1 MATKRYLPQRFGIT
15 HFLALPLTT
24 STSRQ
29 MISAAYRKIMD
40 DPISSNIPKPAFY
53 YPEQLRIHLGNLNL
67 RTTQRINQALTLLG
81 SLDLESML
89 DNRSRP
95 SPGNQLCTSKNMASF
110 HSILEVK
117 MHGLRV
123 FSSLPAHVENTYILK
138 ANVSNGGG
146 LLPRFCADISESFND
161 AKLIRHFPEQNVSQ
175 HLLHGLT
182 TKVVDTRTLSTT
194 VDNEHPSLTEKGAY
208 LKKLAC
214 FDATRVLSKYHDMIW
229 TDYFRL
235 EKLCI
240 YELGLQDIVRDEEVI
255 SRGYKEIGSVTLPGA
270 PTVQPEPW
278 IEGGRYVK
286 HQRLPPSPL
295 YKHKLSLREQQIRS
309 VQNHPVS

>member
-1 MATKRYLPQRFGIT
+1 MATKRYLPQLSGIT

-24 STSRQ
+24 STSRP

-40 DPISSNIPKPAFY
+40 DPISSNIPKPAFHH
-53 YPEQLRIHLGNLNL
+53 PEQLFVYLGNLSL
-67 RTTQRINQALTLLG
+67 GTTQRINQALTVLD

-89 DNRSRP
+89 DRRNRP
-95 SPGNQLCTSKNMASF
+95 SLGNQLCASKNMASS

-117 MHGLRV
+117 MHGLYLA
-123 FSSLPAHVENTYILK
+123 SSPSADIENTYRLH

-146 LLPRFCADISESFND
+146 LLPRFCADISESFSGANLTKYR
-161 AKLIRHFPEQNVSQ
+161 AVQTSNSQ
-175 HLLHGLT
+175 HLLRGLT
-182 TKVVDTRTLSTT
+182 TKVVNTKTLYTT
-194 VDNEHPSLTEKGAY
+194 VDNENPYLTEKGIY
-208 LKKLAC
+208 QKKLAC

-240 YELGLQDIVRDEEVI
+240 YELGLFDIVRDEEVI
-255 SRGYKEIGSVTLPGA
+255 SRGYIEIGNVSLPGA

-286 HQRLPPSPL
+286 RRKLPPSPL
-295 YKHKLSLREQQIRS
+295 YKHKPPQNGS
-309 VQNHPVS
+309 VS